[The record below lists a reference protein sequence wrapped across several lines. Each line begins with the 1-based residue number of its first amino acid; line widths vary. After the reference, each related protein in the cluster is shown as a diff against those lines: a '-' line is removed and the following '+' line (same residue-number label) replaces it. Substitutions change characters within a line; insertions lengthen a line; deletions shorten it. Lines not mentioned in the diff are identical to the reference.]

1 MKRMNLPAA
10 VLALLVFHIL
20 TFAQT
25 VPLNTGYN
33 HLVPVLSPLPP
44 VGVSSIP
51 DNYWINIASSFP
63 PATPTTTFVLNPG
76 STPWLPLPNANW
88 ISARNTVGSASG
100 TSNIN
105 PSYTIFK
112 KCYCLLPGYQN
123 VAVRFLARADN
134 NITVWFNDTLHPLL
148 PASSGHWSSGAP
160 LMSLPTNP
168 SYFHTGRNCIYVLLE
183 DDGGLMG
190 FTMDGNI
197 TATWGLLP
205 RPAMGTGQTFEPC
218 TCNTGPTGVAS
229 GNPRALARKEDG
241 GDEQAVVNAIVT
253 IAEARRRER
262 KN

>member
-10 VLALLVFHIL
+10 VVALLVFNIL
-20 TFAQT
+20 AVAQT

-33 HLVPVLSPLPP
+33 HSVPMLSPQPA
-44 VGVSSIP
+44 GATSTIP

-63 PATPTTTFVLNPG
+63 PATPATTWVLRTASG
-76 STPWLPLPNANW
+76 PWLPLPNADW
-88 ISARNTVGSASG
+88 ISARNTVFSAPG

-123 VAVRFLARADN
+123 VSLRFRVRADD

-148 PASSGHWSSGAP
+148 PASLGNWNFGPP
-160 LMSLPTNP
+160 LTSVPTNP
-168 SYFHTGRNCIYVLLE
+168 SYFHVGRNCIYVLLE
-183 DDGGLMG
+183 DKGGHMG
-190 FTMDGNI
+190 FTMDGDI

-205 RPAMGTGQTFEPC
+205 KPAMGTGQTFEPC
-218 TCNTGPTGVAS
+218 SCNTGPIGAA
-229 GNPRALARKEDG
+229 GNPQALARQEA
-241 GDEQAVVNAIVT
+241 GDEEQAVVNKIIE
-253 IAEARRRER
+253 IAEARRRSR

>member
-1 MKRMNLPAA
+1 
-10 VLALLVFHIL
+10 LALLVFHIL
-20 TFAQT
+20 ANAQII
-25 VPLNTGYN
+25 PLNTGYN
-33 HLVPVLSPLPP
+33 HSIPALSAQPTS
-44 VGVSSIP
+44 GVSSIIP

-63 PATPTTTFVLNPG
+63 PGTPATTWVLR
-76 STPWLPLPNANW
+76 TAAAPWLPLPNADW
-88 ISARNTVGSASG
+88 ISARNTVLSASG

-123 VAVRFLARADN
+123 VDVKFRVRADDH
-134 NITVWFNDTLHPLL
+134 ITVWFNDTLHPLL
-148 PASSGHWSSGAP
+148 QASMGNWNFGQP
-160 LMSLPTNP
+160 LNSLPTN
-168 SYFHTGRNCIYVLLE
+168 SGYFHVGKNCIYVLLE
-183 DDGGLMG
+183 DVGGHMG

-197 TATWGLLP
+197 TADWGLLP

-241 GDEQAVVNAIVT
+241 GDEQAVVDAIIK